1 MILVTGAGGN
11 VGRPLIEALAAAGM
25 PARAAYRSADK
36 TAKASAAGRDAVTV
50 DYARPETLPPA
61 LDGVEAVFLLAAGV
75 QGQIEGETNVVR
87 ATKAAGVRRIVKLS
101 VFGSTE
107 EEFGFART
115 HRPVERE
122 IEASGLAWTF
132 LRPAS
137 YMQNFTNF
145 MAPTIRSQHAIYT
158 LIPDAVFNH
167 VDTRDVARV
176 AATVL
181 THGGHTG
188 RAYTLTGSRSFSYR
202 EAARTIG
209 DVTGAP
215 VQVVAL
221 TEADSRAGMKAHG
234 VPDIYA
240 NHLADLDRWYESGKG
255 DVVTTTIRDITGRE
269 PTTFEEFVKENV
281 GEFEDSEGQ

>member
-11 VGRPLIEALAAAGM
+11 VGRSLLDELAAAGV
-25 PARAAYRSADK
+25 PVRAAYRSTEKA
-36 TAKASAAGRDAVTV
+36 AKASASGADAATL

-61 LDGVEAVFLLAAGV
+61 LDGVAAVFLLSAGV

-87 ATKAAGVRRIVKLS
+87 AAKAAGVRRIVKLS
-101 VFGSTE
+101 VFGAAE

-122 IEASGLAWTF
+122 IEASGLPWTF

-145 MAPTIRSQHAIYT
+145 MAPGIRSEHAIYT
-158 LIPDAVFNH
+158 MIPDAVFNH

-176 AATVL
+176 AVAVL
-181 THGGHTG
+181 THDGHEG
-188 RAYTLTGSRSFSYR
+188 RAYTLTGPRSFSYR
-202 EAARTIG
+202 DAARTIG
-209 DVTGAP
+209 DATDTP

-221 TEADSRAGMKAHG
+221 TEQDIRAGMKAHG

-240 NHLADLDRWYESGKG
+240 DHLVDLDKWYASGRG
-255 DVVTTTIRDITGRE
+255 DVVTSSVREVTGRE
-269 PTTFEEFVKENV
+269 PNTFESFVREFREW
-281 GEFEDSEGQ
+281 FE

>member
-11 VGRPLIEALAAAGM
+11 VGRPLLEELASAGM
-25 PARAAYRSADK
+25 PVRAAYHSADK
-36 TAKASAAGRDAVTV
+36 AAQAKAAGLDAVMV
-50 DYARPETLPPA
+50 DYARPETLAPA
-61 LDGVEAVFLLAAGV
+61 LDGVDAVFLLAAGV
-75 QGQIEGETNVVR
+75 QGQVEGETNVVR
-87 ATKAAGVRRIVKLS
+87 AAKAAGVRRIVKLS
-101 VFGSTE
+101 VFGASE

-181 THGGHTG
+181 ARDGHEG
-188 RAYTLTGSRSFSYR
+188 QAYTLTGPRSFSYR
-202 EAARTIG
+202 EAARIIG
-209 DVTGAP
+209 DVTGTP

-221 TEADSRAGMKAHG
+221 SESDIRAGMKAHG
-234 VPDIYA
+234 VPDVYA
-240 NHLADLDRWYESGKG
+240 DHLVDLDRWYESGKG
-255 DVVTTTIRDITGRE
+255 DVLTSSIRDITGRE
-269 PTTFEEFVKENV
+269 PTSFESFVEEFRERF
-281 GEFEDSEGQ
+281 G

>member
-11 VGRPLIEALAAAGM
+11 VGRPLIDELASAGT
-25 PARAAYRSADK
+25 PARAAYHSADK
-36 TAKASAAGRDAVTV
+36 AARARAAGIDAVMV
-50 DYARPETLPPA
+50 DYARPETLSPA
-61 LDGVEAVFLLAAGV
+61 LDGVDAVFLLAAGV

-87 ATKAAGVRRIVKLS
+87 AAKAAGVRRIVKLS
-101 VFGSTE
+101 VFGAAE

-122 IEASGLAWTF
+122 IEASGLEWTH

-158 LIPDAVFNH
+158 LIPDSVFNH

-181 THGGHTG
+181 SRDGHEG
-188 RAYTLTGSRSFSYR
+188 KAYTLTGPRSFSYR
-202 EAARTIG
+202 EAARAIG
-209 DVTGAP
+209 VVTGAP

-221 TEADSRAGMKAHG
+221 TESDIRAGMKSHG
-234 VPDIYA
+234 VPDLYA
-240 NHLADLDRWYESGKG
+240 DHLVDLDRWYESGKG
-255 DVVTTTIRDITGRE
+255 DQLTSSIRDITGRE
-269 PTTFEEFVKENV
+269 PTTFEGFVEEFA
-281 GEFEDSEGQ
+281 GEFR

>member
-11 VGRPLIEALAAAGM
+11 VGRPLIDELAAAGV
-25 PARAAYRSADK
+25 PTRAAYRSADK
-36 TAKASAAGRDAVTV
+36 AARAKAAGFDAVTV
-50 DYARPETLPPA
+50 DHARPESLTPA
-61 LDGVEAVFLLAAGV
+61 LDGVDAVFLLATGV
-75 QGQIEGETNVVR
+75 ERQIEGETNVVR
-87 ATKAAGVRRIVKLS
+87 AAKAAGVRRIVKLS
-101 VFGSTE
+101 VFGAVE

-122 IEASGLAWTF
+122 IERSGLAWTF

-137 YMQNFTNF
+137 YMQNFANY

-176 AATVL
+176 AAKVL
-181 THGGHTG
+181 AETGHDG
-188 RAYTLTGSRSFSYR
+188 QAYTLTGPRSFSYR

-209 DVTGAP
+209 DVMGTP

-221 TEADSRAGMKAHG
+221 TEADGRAGMKAHG
-234 VPDIYA
+234 VPDVYA
-240 NHLADLDRWYESGKG
+240 NHLVDLDRWYESGKG
-255 DVVTTTIRDITGRE
+255 DQLTSSIRDITGRE
-269 PTTFEEFVKENV
+269 PTSFESFVKEFA
-281 GEFEDSEGQ
+281 GEFR

>member
-11 VGRPLIEALAAAGM
+11 VGRPLIDELASAGT
-25 PARAAYRSADK
+25 PARAAYHSADK
-36 TAKASAAGRDAVTV
+36 AARARAAGLDAVMV
-50 DYARPETLPPA
+50 DYARPETLSPA
-61 LDGVEAVFLLAAGV
+61 LDGVDAVFLLAAGV

-87 ATKAAGVRRIVKLS
+87 AAKAAGVRRIVKLS
-101 VFGSTE
+101 VFGAAE

-122 IEASGLAWTF
+122 IEASGLEWTH

-158 LIPDAVFNH
+158 LIPDSVFNH

-181 THGGHTG
+181 SRDGHEG
-188 RAYTLTGSRSFSYR
+188 KAYTLTGPRSFTYR
-202 EAARTIG
+202 EAARAIG
-209 DVTGAP
+209 VVTGAP

-221 TEADSRAGMKAHG
+221 TESDIRAGMKSHG
-234 VPDIYA
+234 VPDLYA
-240 NHLADLDRWYESGKG
+240 DHLVDLDRWYESGKG
-255 DVVTTTIRDITGRE
+255 DQLTSSIRDVTGRE
-269 PTTFEEFVKENV
+269 PTTFESFVEEFA
-281 GEFEDSEGQ
+281 GEFR